1 MTESVVAIPATG
13 RAELPATWRA
23 EAAEVS
29 GSGLS
34 WPAILAGAFAAA
46 AAWFTLLALGAGM
59 GLSSV
64 SPWPVS
70 GASAPRVGLGAIL
83 WLMLVQLLS
92 CSLGGYLAGRLR
104 SRWATVHA
112 HEVHFRDTAHG
123 FLAWAVGLII
133 SVVFLTSI
141 GVSIAKDAPAV
152 AAEGANTYYVDSLFR
167 ADHPIAASDDQL
179 VRKEAGV
186 ILANALSRAE
196 IVPQDR
202 SYLADLVAARTGL
215 DRAHAEARVNETL
228 TAARQAVDTGRKAVA
243 HSLYWLVASLL
254 LGAFCGSL
262 AATVGGRQRDN
273 VVIVG
278 SKPAG
283 RI

>member
-1 MTESVVAIPATG
+1 MTESVVAIPAAG
-13 RAELPATWRA
+13 RAESPATWRA

-29 GSGLS
+29 SSGLS
-34 WPAILAGAFAAA
+34 WPAILAGASAAA

-70 GASAPRVGLGAIL
+70 GASAPRVGLGAVL

-202 SYLADLVAARTGL
+202 SYLAELVAARTGL

-278 SKPAG
+278 LKPAG

>member
-1 MTESVVAIPATG
+1 MTESVVTIPAAG
-13 RAELPATWRA
+13 RAESPATWRA

-29 GSGLS
+29 SSGLS

-70 GASAPRVGLGAIL
+70 GASAPRAGLGAIL
-83 WLMLVQLLS
+83 WLMLTQLLS

-104 SRWATVHA
+104 SRWATLHA

-167 ADHPIAASDDQL
+167 SDHPVAASDDQL

-186 ILANALSRAE
+186 ILANALSRTE

-278 SKPAG
+278 LKPAG